1 MARYLAHNCP
11 RCNGYFGIILREP
24 GRNTPLQAI
33 NGHCLKCGSRLAW
46 IVIRGNTPAQFT
58 KIRFKRLANLY
69 YPVRII
75 RRSAIRPARWQFPSS
90 RFGR

>member
-1 MARYLAHNCP
+1 MVRYLAHTCP
-11 RCNGYFGIILREP
+11 PCKGYLGIVLREP

-33 NGHCLKCGSRLAW
+33 NGHCLKCGYRLDW

-58 KIRFKRLANLY
+58 KIRFKRSANR

-90 RFGR
+90 RLGR